1 MLFTLRE
8 VGSLI
13 DSIDANRNALRV
25 RVVEGTTLLS
35 YQERLMEV
43 NEYVKRSEEKLKDL
57 RSALQAA
64 NTESEAYLM
73 MVSSLQDELSISSDE
88 IQRLDAR
95 VSKLIADKSDLKQT
109 VKIQKTT
116 LEDFQFQLDAKYEE
130 LKLFELRIQELT
142 KDLQITE
149 ADAYYAQAQALELAA
164 RRTRLAPK
172 KKKDTYRQ
180 AMELYKKALEAGN
193 TLARDRINSLQEF
206 I

>member
-1 MLFTLRE
+1 MKITIYLIAIASVLGSCSLKREEIANLTNENDSLKAALATSREMLFTLRE

-13 DSIDANRNALRV
+13 DSIDANRKALRV

-88 IQRLDAR
+88 IQRLMHGSANSFLIR
-95 VSKLIADKSDLKQT
+95 MTLNKL
-109 VKIQKTT
+109 
-116 LEDFQFQLDAKYEE
+116 
-130 LKLFELRIQELT
+130 
-142 KDLQITE
+142 
-149 ADAYYAQAQALELAA
+149 
-164 RRTRLAPK
+164 
-172 KKKDTYRQ
+172 
-180 AMELYKKALEAGN
+180 
-193 TLARDRINSLQEF
+193 
-206 I
+206 